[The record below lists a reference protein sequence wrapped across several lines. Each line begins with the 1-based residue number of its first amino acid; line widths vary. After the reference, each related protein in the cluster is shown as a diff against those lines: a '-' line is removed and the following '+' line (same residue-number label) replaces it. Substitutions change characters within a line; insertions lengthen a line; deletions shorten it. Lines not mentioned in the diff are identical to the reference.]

1 MPLTLKERLE
11 QDMKDALKARE
22 AGKLRLSVI
31 RLARAAIKNAEIEKM
46 KPLDDAGVI
55 EVLAREVKQRRDA
68 IPEFR
73 RGNRPDLVAQLEQEI
88 QVLKEYLPE
97 QLDEE
102 TLRQMV
108 RDAVAETGASSPR
121 DMGKVMAV
129 LMPRVRG
136 RADGR
141 LVNEIVK
148 KLLG

>member
-1 MPLTLKERLE
+1 MTLKERLE

-97 QLDEE
+97 QLDEQ
-102 TLRQMV
+102 TLRQMA
-108 RDAVAETGASSPR
+108 RDAVVETGASSPR